1 MTLKPRWTLIAWL
14 ALPPMTAS
22 CAASL
27 PPSAEPPRLT
37 LPEAA
42 TTPCVLERL
51 PEAPTLA
58 DLEVAYVER
67 GARLV
72 ACENAR
78 ATAVATLM
86 AERALQDRWR
96 GEADTRRRLS
106 IWPRQVS
113 ALP

>member
-1 MTLKPRWTLIAWL
+1 MMLKPRWTRIVLL
-14 ALPPMTAS
+14 ALPGMTAS
-22 CAASL
+22 CAVSL

-37 LPEAA
+37 LPAAA

-51 PEAPTLA
+51 PEAPTQA

-78 ATAVATLM
+78 ASAVETLT

-96 GEADTRRRLS
+96 QETDARRRPA
-106 IWPRQVS
+106 IWPR
-113 ALP
+113 

>member
-1 MTLKPRWTLIAWL
+1 MMLKPRWTRIVLL
-14 ALPPMTAS
+14 ALPSMTAS

-37 LPEAA
+37 LPRTA

-51 PEAPTLA
+51 PEAPTQA

-78 ATAVATLM
+78 ATAVETLT

-96 GEADTRRRLS
+96 REPAVRRRPA
-106 IWPRQVS
+106 IWPW
-113 ALP
+113 